1 MSPQRIFSFLPAVLC
16 MAAIFWFSSQPGDEV
31 ARAAQPLYQSAP
43 TVGNTGM
50 RIPWLKVGHVVGYGA
65 LGAALLYGFGPGR
78 RRSVAL
84 SLAVTLLYA
93 APDEFHQSFTP
104 GRSAGITDVL
114 IDLGAAGAA
123 VFVITLIARFSW
135 KRS

>member
-1 MSPQRIFSFLPAVLC
+1 

-31 ARAAQPLYQSAP
+31 ARAAQPLYESAP

-78 RRSVAL
+78 RRSAVL

-93 APDEFHQSFTP
+93 VTDEFHQSFTP

-114 IDLGAAGAA
+114 IDLGAAGITILIYA
-123 VFVITLIARFSW
+123 VIHRVKRPRAR
-135 KRS
+135 KE